1 MEMGESTNFQSQ
13 ANFLCP
19 YVENTSSA
27 GILLP
32 SSAPASG
39 SFSPSWV
46 LPFKPPPPFTYPMSQ
61 SQWLYISEI
70 GLRGTDIYHIYED
83 HPSG

>member
-1 MEMGESTNFQSQ
+1 MEMGESINFQSQ

-39 SFSPSWV
+39 SFSPSCV
-46 LPFKPPPPFTYPMSQ
+46 LPFKPPLPLTYPMPQ
-61 SQWLYISEI
+61 SQCLCISEK
-70 GLRGTDIYHIYED
+70 D
-83 HPSG
+83 

>member
-32 SSAPASG
+32 SSAPTSG
-39 SFSPSWV
+39 SSPSWV
-46 LPFKPPPPFTYPMSQ
+46 LPFQPPAPLTYPMPQ
-61 SQWLYISEI
+61 SPCLYISEI
-70 GLRGTDIYHIYED
+70 GLRGTDIYQIYED
-83 HPSG
+83 HP